1 MKQPGSSKQRQAEF
15 LRNRGKES
23 KDGPESNVLS
33 AESKPGE
40 KKKPDKAKRRKYLKE
55 YWRWLWPYRWGF
67 LTILLLALVT
77 TGLDMVWPL
86 AIRHIMDHVLV
97 NTSAPAGQRMGALM
111 RVGGLIVFVLIF
123 KQALDTIR
131 SLRTAGLDA
140 KVTIRL
146 RRRLFDKFLRLGL
159 GKLSDFKTGGIV
171 SRLSSDVDA
180 INGLV
185 QMAILSP
192 TVAAIR
198 LVLTLSVLVWMS
210 WRLAVGSLIMLP
222 PLALLSL
229 LWLRKVRPVYK
240 SAQQDRQDVDARVN
254 ETFGG
259 IRVVRAFRR
268 EPREE
273 KSYALGRHTVL
284 RKFLWAIR
292 METALETVWGLLI
305 PGTVLM
311 IVWYGGYLVIHGK
324 ANVGDLFA
332 FQIFAALLLQPVWA
346 IVSSF
351 SQTNKSM
358 SALERVFEVL
368 EMPIDK
374 PDAEDA
380 VDAPRHVRE
389 VRFDQVNFEY
399 RPGMP
404 VIRDFSL
411 SVPGGSV
418 VALVGPSGAG
428 KTTLTDLV
436 ARFYDPTSGAILLNG
451 IDLRRLRLR
460 SYRSLLAVVQ
470 QDTFLF
476 DGTVREN
483 IAYGRRGVTQEQI
496 DDAAR
501 RANALEFI
509 RQLPEGFD
517 TLIGERGFKLSGGQK
532 QRISIARA
540 ILADPQILILDEAT
554 SNLDTE
560 SEQLIQASLNELLRH
575 RTTFVIAHR
584 LSTITHADVIVV
596 MDQGRIVETGSHDEL
611 MARGGMYAEMVERQR
626 NSMGVNGELEAEV
639 ARASRP

>member
-1 MKQPGSSKQRQAEF
+1 MDGVLVDASAPRDRRIAELFRIGGVIVAVLLVKQ
-15 LRNRGKES
+15 
-23 KDGPESNVLS
+23 
-33 AESKPGE
+33 
-40 KKKPDKAKRRKYLKE
+40 
-55 YWRWLWPYRWGF
+55 
-67 LTILLLALVT
+67 
-77 TGLDMVWPL
+77 GLD
-86 AIRHIMDHVLV
+86 
-97 NTSAPAGQRMGALM
+97 T
-111 RVGGLIVFVLIF
+111 
-123 KQALDTIR
+123 TR
-131 SLRTAGLDA
+131 SLRTAHLDA

-146 RRRLFDKFLRLGL
+146 RRRLFNKFLGLPL
-159 GKLSDFKTGGIV
+159 GKLSEFKSGGIV

-180 INGLV
+180 ITGLV
-185 QMAILSP
+185 QMALISP

-198 LVLTLSVLVWMS
+198 LILTFSILLWMS

-222 PLALLSL
+222 PLAILSF
-229 LWLRKVRPVYK
+229 LWLRKVRPVYR

-284 RKFLWAIR
+284 RKFLWAIK

-305 PGTVLM
+305 PGTVLL
-311 IVWYGGYLVIHGK
+311 IVWYGGYLVIDGK
-324 ANVGDLFA
+324 AKVGDLFA

-346 IVSSF
+346 IVSSV

-358 SALERVFEVL
+358 AALERVFEVM
-368 EMPIDK
+368 EMPADK
-374 PDAEDA
+374 PDAPDA
-380 VDAPRHVRE
+380 VDAPPQVRE
-389 VRFDQVNFEY
+389 IRFDRIDFEY
-399 RPGMP
+399 RPGTP
-404 VIRDFSL
+404 VIRDFTL
-411 SVPGGSV
+411 IVPGGSI

-436 ARFYDPTSGAILLNG
+436 ARFYDPTAGAILLNG
-451 IDLRRLRLR
+451 VDLRRLRLR
-460 SYRSLLAVVQ
+460 TYRSLLAVVQ

-476 DGTVREN
+476 DGTVKEN
-483 IAYGRRGVTQEQI
+483 ISYGRRGVSDQQLE
-496 DDAAR
+496 DAAR
-501 RANALEFI
+501 RANALDFI

-532 QRISIARA
+532 QRLSIARA

-560 SEQLIQASLNELLRH
+560 SEQLIQASLSELLRH

-584 LSTITHADVIVV
+584 LSTITHADIIVV

-611 MARGGMYAEMVERQR
+611 MSKGGMYAEMVERQR
-626 NSMGVNGELEAEV
+626 RSMGVNGEFDPTPSPVLG
-639 ARASRP
+639 RGLG

>member
-1 MKQPGSSKQRQAEF
+1 MKQLASSKQRHTEF
-15 LRNRGKES
+15 VRTR
-23 KDGPESNVLS
+23 
-33 AESKPGE
+33 GE
-40 KKKPDKAKRRKYLKE
+40 KTPDPKAASPQVRPSEAPKAPKPDKQKRRRYLRQ
-55 YWRWLWPYRWGF
+55 YRQWLWPYRWAF
-67 LTILLLALVT
+67 AAILALALIT
-77 TGLDMVWPL
+77 TGLDMIWPL

-97 NTSAPAGQRMGALM
+97 NAGAAHDDRLAQLM
-111 RVGGLIVFVLIF
+111 RVGGLIIFVLIL
-123 KQALDTIR
+123 KQILDTTR
-131 SLRTAGLDA
+131 SLRTAALDA

-146 RRRLFDKFLRLGL
+146 RRRLFDKFLRLSL
-159 GKLSDFKTGGIV
+159 GQLSDFKTGGVV
-171 SRLSSDVDA
+171 SRLSSDVDS

-185 QMAILSP
+185 QMAIISP
-192 TVAAIR
+192 TVAVIR
-198 LVLTLSVLVWMS
+198 LILTLSVLIWMS

-222 PLALLSL
+222 PLAILSY
-229 LWLRKVRPVYK
+229 LWLRKVRPVYR
-240 SAQQDRQDVDARVN
+240 SAQQDRQDVDARVT

-311 IVWYGGYLVIHGK
+311 IVWFGGYLVIQGK
-324 ANVGDLFA
+324 AKVGDLFA

-346 IVSSF
+346 IVSSV

-374 PDAEDA
+374 PDADDA
-380 VDAPRHVRE
+380 VDAPGHVDE
-389 VRFDQVNFEY
+389 VRFDHITFEY
-399 RPGMP
+399 RPGTE
-404 VIRDFSL
+404 VIKDFTL
-411 SVPGGSV
+411 SIPGGSV

-460 SYRSLLAVVQ
+460 TYRSLLAVVQ

-496 DDAAR
+496 EDAAR

-509 RQLPEGFD
+509 RQLPESFD

-540 ILADPQILILDEAT
+540 ILADPRILILDEAT

-560 SEQLIQASLNELLRH
+560 SEQLIQSSLNDLLRH

-596 MDQGRIVETGSHDEL
+596 MDQGRIVETGTHEEL
-611 MARGGMYAEMVERQR
+611 MSRGGMYAEMVERQR
-626 NSMGVNGELEAEV
+626 NSMGVNGELAEV
-639 ARASRP
+639 VAPASRP